1 MENLEDYSI
10 IEVKGKKEKE
20 LSKKYLCDIC
30 NMTDEN
36 LLCDDCFKKYNNKFE
51 SYINK
56 FETTRKTLSK
66 KIDYLLIC
74 NNEKSKKLN
83 KKIYLDRRQ
92 ILLDDKIREE
102 EEKIEKYKEEVN
114 KTKELINKQKEKNA
128 KLSEKLKSVEE
139 EMDKIDTEQ
148 EIMEMKSKIL
158 EISTKIMKK
167 KKKFIYDLFED
178 LFIKKKCI
186 IKISDFFNE
195 SQQLNNDLNFSII
208 NLSSKEDKN
217 TGNANNVKSDEINLN
232 VLKQNNNLLRRFNSF
247 FKAMIFFLQKSFGR
261 FKIKMPY
268 EIKNNKIKYKNN
280 IEYSC
285 ELDKE
290 LNDQIALNNFTK
302 GLHLLNIN
310 YIYLMENIFG
320 DSLKLKNWFDISAFL
335 SDKDDDI
342 GSIERILEET
352 KNDKNEDEYN
362 GFVILEDYIYLY
374 TTKISIYK
382 FSFKFYS
389 F

>member
-1 MENLEDYSI
+1 MDNLDEFSI
-10 IEVKGKKEKE
+10 IEAKGKKAKE
-20 LSKKYLCDIC
+20 PNNKYLCDIC
-30 NMTDEN
+30 HMTHKN

-56 FETTRKTLSK
+56 FVITRKTLSK
-66 KIDYLLIC
+66 KIDFLLES

-83 KKIYLDRRQ
+83 KKIILDKCQ
-92 ILLDDKIREE
+92 IIFCDKIREE
-102 EEKIEKYKEEVN
+102 ETKIEKYKEEVS
-114 KTKELINKQKEKNA
+114 KTDELINKQKEKNA
-128 KLSEKLKSVEE
+128 KLSENLKRIEKEE
-139 EMDKIDTEQ
+139 NADEEQ
-148 EIMEMKSKIL
+148 EIMDMKTKIL
-158 EISTKIMKK
+158 EISSKIKEK

-195 SQQLNNDLNFSII
+195 NQQSSNDMNFSII
-208 NLSSKEDKN
+208 NLSSKDDKSIEN
-217 TGNANNVKSDEINLN
+217 SNNIKSDEIKLN
-232 VLKQNNNLLRRFNSF
+232 VLKQNNILLKRFNSF
-247 FKAMIFFLQKSFGR
+247 FKTMIIFLQKSFER

-268 EIKNNKIKYKNN
+268 AIKNNKINYKNN

-320 DSLKLKNWFDISAFL
+320 DSLKLKNWFDISTFL
-335 SDKDDDI
+335 SDKEDNL
-342 GSIERILEET
+342 GSVERILEES
-352 KNDKNEDEYN
+352 KNDKKEEEYKGFIIVED
-362 GFVILEDYIYLY
+362 
-374 TTKISIYK
+374 
-382 FSFKFYS
+382 
-389 F
+389 

>member
-1 MENLEDYSI
+1 MDNLEDFSV
-10 IEVKGKKEKE
+10 IEAKGKKTKE
-20 LSKKYLCDIC
+20 PNNKYLCDIC
-30 NMTDEN
+30 HMTHEN

-56 FETTRKTLSK
+56 FVITRKTLSN
-66 KIDYLLIC
+66 KIDFLLNSNI
-74 NNEKSKKLN
+74 NKSKKLN
-83 KKIYLDRRQ
+83 KKINLDKCQ
-92 ILLDDKIREE
+92 ILLYDKIREE
-102 EEKIEKYKEEVN
+102 VTKIEKYKEEES
-114 KTKELINKQKEKNA
+114 KTDELINKQKEKNA
-128 KLSEKLKSVEE
+128 KLSEKLKRVEE
-139 EMDKIDTEQ
+139 EENVDEEQ
-148 EIMEMKSKIL
+148 EIMEMKNKIL
-158 EISTKIMKK
+158 EISMKIKEK

-195 SQQLNNDLNFSII
+195 NQQSSNDMNFSII
-208 NLSSKEDKN
+208 NISSKEDKN
-217 TGNANNVKSDEINLN
+217 TGNTNNLKSDEIKLS
-232 VLKQNNNLLRRFNSF
+232 VLKQNNILLKRFNSF
-247 FKAMIFFLQKSFGR
+247 FRAMILFLQKSFGR

-320 DSLKLKNWFDISAFL
+320 DSLKLKNWFDISTFL
-335 SDKDDDI
+335 SDKDDDL
-342 GSIERILEET
+342 GSVERILEET
-352 KNDKNEDEYN
+352 KNDKNEEEYN
-362 GFVILEDYIYLY
+362 GFIIVED
-374 TTKISIYK
+374 
-382 FSFKFYS
+382 
-389 F
+389 